1 MSLRN
6 KPYLIIGL
14 NPQDYEIF
22 DKRIMKPITYQ
33 LSFEEEKIEGSMVSQ
48 IIDDVQIGKKKI
60 EYCMPNNVGV
70 LLSISKK
77 SNEQA
82 KKYFKEHFEEIDQAN
97 IDKEDKIK
105 FLKRKSIEVCDYI
118 ELIQSSIVFS
128 YTSLEAFSNLSIP
141 ENYFYVQKIKSK
153 GIDERYDKEAIEK
166 WINLTTKLN
175 VILPE
180 IYKTKKLQETNLW
193 SYFTKL
199 EKLRHE
205 IIHQK
210 SIDRTEFYKVYFNRD
225 IFKVSNIGEEIIK
238 YFYKNQK
245 LSISNPLWPWVIGD
259 KKEFPIFKADPERFE
274 VIGNIHEGIKKK

>member
-1 MSLRN
+1 MSLKN

-14 NPQDYEIF
+14 NPEDYKIF

-33 LSFEEEKIEGSMVSQ
+33 LSFEEEKTEGSMVSQ
-48 IIDDVQIGKKKI
+48 IIDDVQIGKKKL

-70 LLSISKK
+70 LLSIAKK
-77 SNEQA
+77 ANEQA
-82 KKYFKEHFEEIDQAN
+82 QEYFKKHFEDIQQNDV
-97 IDKEDKIK
+97 DKEDKIEL
-105 FLKRKSIEVCDYI
+105 LKRKSTEVCDYI
-118 ELIQSSIVFS
+118 ELIQSAIVFS

-141 ENYFYVQKIKSK
+141 ENYFYIQKVKNK

-166 WINLTTKLN
+166 WINLNTKLN
-175 VILPE
+175 LILPE

-210 SIDRTEFYKVYFNRD
+210 SIDRTEFYKAYFNRD
-225 IFKVSNIGEEIIK
+225 IFKISNIGEDIVK
-238 YFYKNQK
+238 YFYENQK
-245 LSISNPLWPWVIGD
+245 LSIANPLWPWVVGE
-259 KKEFPIFKADPERFE
+259 KKEFPIFKADPKRFE
-274 VIGNIHEGIKKK
+274 VVGNIHEGIKKK

>member
-1 MSLRN
+1 MSIKN

-14 NPQDYEIF
+14 NPEDYKIF

-48 IIDDVQIGKKKI
+48 IIDDVQIGKKKL

-70 LLSISKK
+70 LLSIAKK
-77 SNEQA
+77 ANEQA
-82 KKYFKEHFEEIDQAN
+82 QEYFKKHFEDLQQN
-97 IDKEDKIK
+97 DVDKEDKIEL
-105 FLKRKSIEVCDYI
+105 LKRKSTEVCDYI
-118 ELIQSSIVFS
+118 ELIQSAIVFS

-141 ENYFYVQKIKSK
+141 ENYFFVQRVKNK

-166 WINLTTKLN
+166 WINLNTKLN
-175 VILPE
+175 LILPE

-193 SYFTKL
+193 SHFTKL

-210 SIDRTEFYKVYFNRD
+210 SIDRTDFYKAYFNRD
-225 IFKVSNIGEEIIK
+225 IFKISNIGEYIVK
-238 YFYKNQK
+238 YFYENQK
-245 LSISNPLWPWVIGD
+245 LSITNPLWPWVVGE
-259 KKEFPIFKADPERFE
+259 KKEFPIFKADPKRFE
-274 VIGNIHEGIKKK
+274 VVGNIHEGLKKK